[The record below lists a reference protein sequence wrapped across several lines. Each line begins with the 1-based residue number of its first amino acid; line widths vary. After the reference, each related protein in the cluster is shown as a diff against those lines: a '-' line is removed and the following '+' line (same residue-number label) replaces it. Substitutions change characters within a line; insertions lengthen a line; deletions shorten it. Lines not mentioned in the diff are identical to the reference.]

1 MRLRF
6 KIVPAV
12 IFLFIGAI
20 IYAGENMPVK
30 TFGSPCG
37 AGSFAVTG
45 AVQKDDDSLV
55 TLIQANSAKLVE
67 VDGKPYREIVGDATF
82 LHNNTYLKCDFAMWD
97 VTENIIRASG
107 NVQVI
112 QENTF
117 LTGDNI
123 DYIIDS
129 NLAKVTGSLVELYDK
144 DHNILRTTAIDY
156 YTKDSLGFFERGGAM
171 QSSDGNIMESL
182 RGYYVGKE
190 KRFSFQSKVEVFV
203 DSAFISSDKI
213 DYYTETQLVKFGDAT
228 TGWKDDNMLFANRGT
243 YDRGTTLFNLT
254 KNGYVVSAEQEIWG
268 DDIMYNRT
276 TGYAEI
282 KGNAQVLDTV
292 QKVIMLADL
301 ATVERQPYTNVLLT
315 RKPALA
321 MYSVENGKRDTLFMR
336 ADTIKYYKIPLSSV
350 DSIAVVASAERR
362 RLMALDPLTDIDKE
376 AAIKNPNRK
385 RNGSLKAPARAENAL
400 KGAKDE
406 NGVEDERGV
415 NGDSLGIGRAGSVS
429 MQVADSNKV
438 KVTDSLSVRHDT
450 LDMRQQPGSMVVRD
464 SLAVEDSLVVKD
476 SLAVKDGLPVRDSL
490 SVKDSLAVADSVA
503 VVADTVLVTFV
514 EAYHKIRLHRNDIQ
528 AVADSL
534 IYTNLD
540 SIARFY
546 VKPILWSD
554 TTNQVTS
561 DSMQVLI
568 VDNALKKANFLSNA
582 FIATQEDSVHFNQI
596 KSTEM
601 MAYFNNNDIYRF
613 DALGGVT
620 SAFYLQE
627 DSIFTSINLEE
638 SKLMTARFKNRE
650 LQHVRSISEVKS
662 DVKPLFNLPIEEQRL
677 RGFEWH
683 DTLRPKSRMAI
694 TERVVKRSDRE
705 RLERTPF
712 PTFRYSERFFKERRD
727 SILDYKHRTDSLIA
741 ANKAE
746 RLAKKQSR
754 QLDSAAIYRDSTLQ
768 QADSLRVIDS
778 LANSRTLKT
787 DETDSVRAVSTK
799 DSVDLAGLSVEER
812 VEMMMPQLSDEQ
824 KSSMSKREI
833 RRYMKKKAKLTR
845 QLKREE
851 RRKFR
856 ALARENRRK
865 ERNKERA

>member
-55 TLIQANSAKLVE
+55 TLIQANSAKLVD

-282 KGNAQVLDTV
+282 NGNAQVLDTV

-301 ATVERQPYTNVLLT
+301 ATVERQPYANVLLT

-350 DSIAVVASAERR
+350 DSIAVAASAERR

-385 RNGSLKAPARAENAL
+385 RTNSLEAPVAAGNAL

-406 NGVEDERGV
+406 NGVADERGV

-429 MQVADSNKV
+429 MQVADSGNV

-450 LDMRQQPGSMVVRD
+450 LDMRQQPGSLVVRD
-464 SLAVEDSLVVKD
+464 SLAVKD
-476 SLAVKDGLPVRDSL
+476 SLSVRDSL

-514 EAYHKIRLHRNDIQ
+514 EAYHKIGLHRNDIQ

-683 DTLRPKSRMAI
+683 DTLRPKSRKAI

-778 LANSRTLKT
+778 LANSRILKT
-787 DETDSVRAVSTK
+787 DETDSVRAVSNK
-799 DSVDLAGLSVEER
+799 DSLDLAGLSVEER

-865 ERNKERA
+865 DRNKERA

>member
-282 KGNAQVLDTV
+282 NGNAQVLDTV

-385 RNGSLKAPARAENAL
+385 RTNSLEAPVAAGNAL

-406 NGVEDERGV
+406 NGVADERGV

-429 MQVADSNKV
+429 MQVADSGNV

-450 LDMRQQPGSMVVRD
+450 LDMRQQPGRMVVKD

-476 SLAVKDGLPVRDSL
+476 SLAVKDSL

-534 IYTNLD
+534 VYTNLD

-582 FIATQEDSVHFNQI
+582 FIATKEDSVHFNQI

-683 DTLRPKSRMAI
+683 DTLRPKSRKAI
-694 TERVVKRSDRE
+694 TERIVKRSDRE

-768 QADSLRVIDS
+768 QADSLRVVDS
-778 LANSRTLKT
+778 LANSRILKT
-787 DETDSVRAVSTK
+787 DETDSVRAVSNK
-799 DSVDLAGLSVEER
+799 DSLDLTGLSVEER

-845 QLKREE
+845 QLKKEE

>member
-20 IYAGENMPVK
+20 IYAGENIPVK

-37 AGSFAVTG
+37 AGSFAVSG
-45 AVQKDDDSLV
+45 AGQKDDDSLV

-129 NLAKVTGSLVELYDK
+129 NLARVTGSLVELYDK
-144 DHNILRTTAIDY
+144 DRNILRTTAIDY
-156 YTKDSLGFFERGGAM
+156 YTKDSLGFFERGGAL

-190 KRFSFQSKVEVFV
+190 KRFSFQSEVEVFV

-213 DYYTETQLVKFGDAT
+213 DYYTETQLVKFGNAT

-254 KNGYVVSAEQEIWG
+254 KDGHIVSAEQEIWG
-268 DDIMYNRT
+268 DDVIYNRT

-282 KGNAQVLDTV
+282 NGNAQVLDTV

-301 ATVERQPYTNVLLT
+301 ATVERQPYTNVVLT

-336 ADTIKYYKIPLSSV
+336 ADTIKYYKTPLSSV
-350 DSIAVVASAERR
+350 DSLTIVASAERR

-376 AAIKNPNRK
+376 AAIKDPNRK
-385 RNGSLKAPARAENAL
+385 RRGSLKDPAARGHAL
-400 KGAKDE
+400 NGANGAKNEKVVADKIDVSADSL
-406 NGVEDERGV
+406 NLPQSSDSLKVKGNAAVGGSLDVKDSSVVKSSSIDSLKVEDSTV
-415 NGDSLGIGRAGSVS
+415 
-429 MQVADSNKV
+429 V
-438 KVTDSLSVRHDT
+438 KDNLS
-450 LDMRQQPGSMVVRD
+450 
-464 SLAVEDSLVVKD
+464 VEDSLIAKDSIAVKD
-476 SLAVKDGLPVRDSL
+476 SV
-490 SVKDSLAVADSVA
+490 
-503 VVADTVLVTFV
+503 VVAADTALVTFV
-514 EAYHKIRLHRNDIQ
+514 EAYHKIRLYRNDIQ
-528 AVADSL
+528 AIADSL

-627 DSIFTSINLEE
+627 DSIFTSINMEE

-650 LQHVRSISEVKS
+650 LQHVRSISDVKS

-683 DTLRPKSRMAI
+683 DTLRPKSRKAI
-694 TERVVKRSDRE
+694 TERVVKRSGRE

-712 PTFRYSERFFKERRD
+712 PTFRYAEKFFKERRD
-727 SILDYKHRTDSLIA
+727 SILCYKHRTDSLIA
-741 ANKAE
+741 ANRAE
-746 RLAKKQSR
+746 RLARKQSR
-754 QLDSAAIYRDSTLQ
+754 QADSTALYKDSTLLHS
-768 QADSLRVIDS
+768 DSLRVADS
-778 LANSRTLKT
+778 LANSRALAADSLKT
-787 DETDSVRAVSTK
+787 VSGK
-799 DSVDLAGLSVEER
+799 DSLELAEASVEKR
-812 VEMMMPQLSDEQ
+812 VEMMMPQLTDEQ

-833 RRYMKKKAKLTR
+833 RRYNKKKAKLAR

-856 ALARENRRK
+856 AIARENRRK

>member
-282 KGNAQVLDTV
+282 NGNAQVLDTV

-301 ATVERQPYTNVLLT
+301 ATVERQPYANVLLT

-350 DSIAVVASAERR
+350 DSIAVAASAERR

-385 RNGSLKAPARAENAL
+385 RTNSLEAPVAAGNAL

-406 NGVEDERGV
+406 NGVADERGV

-429 MQVADSNKV
+429 MQVADSGNV

-450 LDMRQQPGSMVVRD
+450 LDMRQQPGSLVVRD
-464 SLAVEDSLVVKD
+464 SLAVKD
-476 SLAVKDGLPVRDSL
+476 SLSVRDSL

-514 EAYHKIRLHRNDIQ
+514 EAYHKIGLHRNDIQ

-683 DTLRPKSRMAI
+683 DTLRPKSRKAI
-694 TERVVKRSDRE
+694 TERIVKRSDRE

-778 LANSRTLKT
+778 LANSRILKT
-787 DETDSVRAVSTK
+787 DETDSVRAVPNK
-799 DSVDLAGLSVEER
+799 DSLDLTGLSVEER

-833 RRYMKKKAKLTR
+833 RRYMKKKSKLTR

-865 ERNKERA
+865 DSNKERA

>member
-385 RNGSLKAPARAENAL
+385 RANSLKAPARAENVLSGGKKEKEEKEAAD
-400 KGAKDE
+400 GTA
-406 NGVEDERGV
+406 VQMED
-415 NGDSLGIGRAGSVS
+415 SVS

-438 KVTDSLSVRHDT
+438 KVTDSLSVRRGES
-450 LDMRQQPGSMVVRD
+450 LDMRQQTDSMVVRG

-490 SVKDSLAVADSVA
+490 SVKDSLAVADSAA

-638 SKLMTARFKNRE
+638 SKLMTARFKDRE

-683 DTLRPKSRMAI
+683 DTLRPKSRKAI

-754 QLDSAAIYRDSTLQ
+754 QLDSTAFYRDSTLQ

-787 DETDSVRAVSTK
+787 DEIDSVRAVSNK
-799 DSVDLAGLSVEER
+799 DSVDLARLSVEER

-865 ERNKERA
+865 DRNKERA